1 MTDRRLLP
9 FSGRVAHESLRGQIE
24 APAYTAGEPARIGAM
39 LVDLALDPGGPR
51 ERQWLHGAVVT
62 VIERRDGFAF
72 AQAALDGACGW
83 VPEVALAEPVTATH
97 VVATRGTHLYREASI
112 KRGELGAL
120 SLGARIAVL
129 GQEGALA
136 RTPEGF
142 VPASHL
148 RPLAEPEPDPVAVA
162 ERLIGTPYLWGGNS
176 GAGIDCS
183 GLVQLAFTLA
193 GRACPADSDQQRA
206 AFGDFL
212 PEGVPTARGD
222 LFFWAGHV
230 AIAQDDTAV
239 LHANGHAMQVS
250 REPID
255 ACLARIATTEGSR
268 YFGRKRP
275 GLANKG

>member
-1 MTDRRLLP
+1 MTDRRLWP
-9 FSGRVAHESLRGQIE
+9 FSGRVAHASLRGQID
-24 APAYTAGEPARIGAM
+24 APAFNAGEPARIGAM

-51 ERQWLHGAVVT
+51 ERQWLHGAAVT
-62 VIERRDGFAF
+62 VIDRRDGFAF

-83 VPEVALAEPVTATH
+83 VPETALAAPVPATH
-97 VVATRGTHLYREASI
+97 VVASRGTHLYREALI
-112 KRGELGAL
+112 KRGEIGAL
-120 SLGARIAVL
+120 SLGARVAVL
-129 GQEGALA
+129 EVVGALA
-136 RTPEGF
+136 RTPDGF

-148 RPLAEPEPDPVAVA
+148 RPLTDLEPDPVAVA
-162 ERLIGTPYLWGGNS
+162 ERLLGTPYLWGGNS
-176 GAGIDCS
+176 AAGIDCS

-212 PEGVPTARGD
+212 PDNAPSARGD

-230 AIAQDDTAV
+230 AIGLDDRTL

-250 REPID
+250 REPIG
-255 ACLARIATTEGSR
+255 ACLARIAATEGGR

-275 GLANKG
+275 G